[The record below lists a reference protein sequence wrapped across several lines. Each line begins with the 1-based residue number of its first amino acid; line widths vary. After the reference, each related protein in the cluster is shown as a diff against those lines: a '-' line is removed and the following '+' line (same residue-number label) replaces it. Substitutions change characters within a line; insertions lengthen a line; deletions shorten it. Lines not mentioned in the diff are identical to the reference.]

1 MISES
6 GYVCIVAVK
15 DSFSWNINQHPVN
28 AWKYYRVDTCDFN
41 EGYRNE
47 FINLPVEDIAFPRS
61 VNGLKKFRDSASI
74 YRKGTPM
81 HIKGGLIYNHMIN
94 EKVLTHKYPAIQEGD
109 KIKFIQLRQPNIFGA
124 NVISFITKV
133 PKELDIHK
141 YIDYDT
147 QYEKAFV
154 EPLTFITDNIGWT
167 IDRSYGTQTTLE
179 DFFS

>member
-1 MISES
+1 MGIE
-6 GYVCIVAVK
+6 AVK
-15 DSFSWNINQHPVN
+15 SSTPAPCREKIKEALKIIMSGTEKELNTFIQ
-28 AWKYYRVDTCDFN
+28 
-41 EGYRNE
+41 E
-47 FINLPVEDIAFPRS
+47 FRKEFTSMPVEEIAFPRS
-61 VNGLKKFRDSASI
+61 VNGLGKFRDSASI

-81 HIKGGLIYNHMIN
+81 HIKGSLIYNHMIN
-94 EKVLTHKYPAIQEGD
+94 EKGLTHKYPAIQEGD

-147 QYEKAFV
+147 QLTKAFV
-154 EPLTFITDNIGWT
+154 EPLTFITDNIGWS

-179 DFFS
+179 DFFT